1 MNTELDPKTVDRAM
15 DQVTVILDPITVDI
29 ESPSWDAAGAEDACD
44 AFALIDR
51 LDIHQQVTFL
61 RHCAMRIRS
70 SIIAREVEQEIAE
83 ERKALGDDFYRPR
96 VTA

>member
-1 MNTELDPKTVDRAM
+1 
-15 DQVTVILDPITVDI
+15 
-29 ESPSWDAAGAEDACD
+29 
-44 AFALIDR
+44 
-51 LDIHQQVTFL
+51 VTFL